1 MPEKIKETTKEIIA
15 PETVAPVIET
25 KVITKVKKASTVHF
39 KSGQG
44 KMYVKST
51 FNTTYVSFTNPNGDV
66 ICWSSAGTCGFKGAK
81 RSTPFAATTIIEE
94 GTRKA
99 KSLGLTSVDVFLKG
113 PGPGKDAA
121 LRVLKTSGIDINLLA
136 DTTPIP
142 HNGCRP
148 KKTRR
153 V

>member
-1 MPEKIKETTKEIIA
+1 MADTKIKPKQ
-15 PETVAPVIET
+15 VIKT
-25 KVITKVKKASTVHF
+25 KKASQIHF
-39 KSGQG
+39 KGGVG

-51 FNTTYVSFTNPNGDV
+51 FNTTYVTFTDATGNTV
-66 ICWSSAGTCGFKGAK
+66 CWSSAGTCGFKGAK

-94 GTRKA
+94 GLRKA
-99 KSLGLTSVDVFLKG
+99 KTLGMTSVDAYLKG

-121 LRVLKTSGIDINLLA
+121 LRVLKTSGVEINMLA

-148 KKTRR
+148 RKHRR

>member
-1 MPEKIKETTKEIIA
+1 MPDTETKI
-15 PETVAPVIET
+15 IET
-25 KVITKVKKASTVHF
+25 AVKEPVVEQVKITSKGKKASAIHF

-44 KMYVKST
+44 KMFVKST
-51 FNTTYVSFTNPNGDV
+51 FNTTYVSFTNMNGDV

-121 LRVLKTSGIDINLLA
+121 LRVLKTSGVEINLLA

>member
-1 MPEKIKETTKEIIA
+1 MPETKTKATTKA
-15 PETVAPVIET
+15 
-25 KVITKVKKASTVHF
+25 KKTQVVHF
-39 KSGQG
+39 KGGQG

-51 FNTTYVSFTNPNGDV
+51 FNTTYVSFTNMNGDV
-66 ICWSSAGTCGFKGAK
+66 VCWSSAGTCGFKGAR

-99 KSLGLTSVDVFLKG
+99 KSLGMTTADVYLKG

-121 LRVLKTSGIDINLLA
+121 LRVLKTAGIEINLLA

>member
-1 MPEKIKETTKEIIA
+1 MPETKTKVTTKA
-15 PETVAPVIET
+15 
-25 KVITKVKKASTVHF
+25 KKSQAVHF

-51 FNTTYVSFTNPNGDV
+51 FNTTYVSFTNMNGDV
-66 ICWSSAGTCGFKGAK
+66 VCWSSAGTCGFKGAR

-99 KSLGLTSVDVFLKG
+99 KSLGLTTADVYLKG
-113 PGPGKDAA
+113 PGPGKDAS
-121 LRVLKTSGIDINLLA
+121 LRVLKTAGIEINLLA

>member
-1 MPEKIKETTKEIIA
+1 MPEIKTKPIVK
-15 PETVAPVIET
+15 T
-25 KVITKVKKASTVHF
+25 KKASTAQF

-51 FNTTYVSFTNPNGDV
+51 FNTTHVSFTDMNGNV
-66 ICWSSAGTCGFKGAK
+66 VCWSSAGTCGFKGAK
-81 RSTPFAATTIIEE
+81 RSTPFAATTIVEE
-94 GTRKA
+94 GLRKA
-99 KSLGLTSVDVFLKG
+99 KGLGLNTLEVFLKG
-113 PGPGKDAA
+113 PGPGKDASI
-121 LRVLKTSGIDINLLA
+121 RVLKTSGLDINLLA

-148 KKTRR
+148 RKARR

>member
-1 MPEKIKETTKEIIA
+1 MPETKA
-15 PETVAPVIET
+15 KVTKQKT
-25 KVITKVKKASTVHF
+25 KVVKAKKASSVHF

-51 FNTTYVSFTNPNGDV
+51 FNTTYVTFADTTGNT

-81 RSTPFAATTIIEE
+81 RSTPFAATTVVEE
-94 GTRKA
+94 GLRKA
-99 KSLGLTSVDVFLKG
+99 KSLGLTTVDVYLKG
-113 PGPGKDAA
+113 PGPGKDAS
-121 LRVLKTSGIDINLLA
+121 LRVLKSSGIEINMLA

-148 KKTRR
+148 KKHRR

>member
-1 MPEKIKETTKEIIA
+1 MPETEIKPTIAIEPVAKVTSKTK
-15 PETVAPVIET
+15 
-25 KVITKVKKASTVHF
+25 KSKKGSGVHF
-39 KSGQG
+39 KNGQG

-51 FNTTYVSFTNPNGDV
+51 FNTTYVSFTNMNGDV
-66 ICWSSAGTCGFKGAK
+66 VCWSSAGTCGFKGAK

-99 KSLGLTSVDVFLKG
+99 KSHGLTAVEVFLKG

-121 LRVLKTSGIDINLLA
+121 LRVLKNSGVDINLLA

>member
-1 MPEKIKETTKEIIA
+1 MADKKVKTKS
-15 PETVAPVIET
+15 T
-25 KVITKVKKASTVHF
+25 KKASVSSF
-39 KSGQG
+39 KGGQG
-44 KMYVKST
+44 KMYVKAT
-51 FNTTYVSFTNPNGDV
+51 FNTTYVNFTDATGNTV
-66 ICWSSAGTCGFKGAK
+66 CWSAAGMCGFKGAK

-94 GTRKA
+94 GLRKA
-99 KSLGLTSVDVFLKG
+99 KTAGLMSVDVYLKG

-121 LRVLKTSGIDINLLA
+121 LRVLKTSGIEVNTLA

-148 KKTRR
+148 RKHRR

>member
-1 MPEKIKETTKEIIA
+1 MPASKTKS
-15 PETVAPVIET
+15 VS
-25 KVITKVKKASTVHF
+25 KLKKASAVPF
-39 KSGQG
+39 KGGQG
-44 KMYVKST
+44 KMFVKST
-51 FNTTYVSFTNPNGDV
+51 FNTTYVTFTDTTGNTV
-66 ICWSSAGTCGFKGAK
+66 CWSSAGTCGFKGAK

-94 GTRKA
+94 GLRKA
-99 KSLGLTSVDVFLKG
+99 KTLGITSVEAYLKG

-121 LRVLKTSGIDINLLA
+121 LRVLKTSGVEINLLA

-148 KKTRR
+148 RKHRR

>member
-1 MPEKIKETTKEIIA
+1 MPETKPEITT
-15 PETVAPVIET
+15 PETVTQVTSPKITT
-25 KVITKVKKASTVHF
+25 KGKKASAVHF
-39 KSGQG
+39 KGGQG

-51 FNTTYVSFTNPNGDV
+51 FNTTYVSFTNMNGDV
-66 ICWSSAGTCGFKGAK
+66 ICWSAAGTCGFKGAK

-99 KSLGLTSVDVFLKG
+99 KSLGLTAVEVFLKG

-121 LRVLKTSGIDINLLA
+121 LRVLKTSGVEINLLA